1 MLFPSFKFM
10 KYWENGFYLQQ
21 NLQNTRKE
29 ISDEKWSELL
39 KGQSEGKEIFT
50 DIDGYPRLR
59 NHIETEEEYK
69 EKRIYQ
75 IKQRL
80 TAISEDIIQD
90 LAGEMV
96 ENIESKKQEFISL
109 HNEIRTLLNKLQR
122 RLK

>member
-1 MLFPSFKFM
+1 M